1 MASETLRTPEVHHG
15 GFSPEWLRCL
25 GSTEIGELAA
35 GWRSATDQ
43 ILGTGNYLSTTGRRF
58 SGSKA
63 RDTGLLPRKVG
74 KNKQSALCSHFSGL
88 GPTSPALSFREPQA
102 WEGAHQDE
110 WHGYWPLLLVSRH
123 SGLNRTASPA
133 GWLGR
138 LWRQQP
144 RAEEPGLPAPLK
156 KKWPLKP
163 IVLPARI
170 LRTSRVTWVFLVHC

>member
-1 MASETLRTPEVHHG
+1 MGPVASETLRTPEVHHG

-43 ILGTGNYLSTTGRRF
+43 ILGTGNYLSISCSVVQKHGTQACCPGRWGR
-58 SGSKA
+58 
-63 RDTGLLPRKVG
+63 T
-74 KNKQSALCSHFSGL
+74 NSALCSHFSGL

-110 WHGYWPLLLVSRH
+110 WHGYWRLLLVSRH
-123 SGLNRTASPA
+123 SGVNRTASPA
-133 GWLGR
+133 GWLGW

-156 KKWPLKP
+156 KKMAPQAYSSP
-163 IVLPARI
+163 CQDPEDQ
-170 LRTSRVTWVFLVHC
+170 